1 MVARALKLLLQ
12 ALLAGAAVYGIVLA
26 LVWWFQE
33 RLIFLPSTLP
43 AEHRF
48 AFGTDVHEDWIDV
61 PDVPGGPGSPGA
73 RLNAL
78 HLRNPA
84 PRGVVFFLHGNAG
97 NLDGWFT
104 NADFY
109 RRLNYDFYML
119 DYRGYGKSSGRI
131 ENQAQLEAD
140 VRAAWQRIA
149 ARYDGKQRVIAGRS
163 LGTAL
168 AAGLAADVQPELTL
182 LISPYESM
190 AAMAREHYRW
200 VPRALLRYPLCTDE
214 ALARVKSPVLL
225 LHGARDKVIDADHSQ
240 RLQRIA
246 PHAERVL
253 VPGAGHNDLQQFPA
267 YGDAIAA
274 RLGPAS

>member
-1 MVARALKLLLQ
+1 MVARALKS
-12 ALLAGAAVYGIVLA
+12 LLAAALFVGAVYGVLLA
-26 LVWWFQE
+26 LLWWAQE
-33 RLIFLPSTLP
+33 KLIFLPAPLP

-48 AFGTDVHEDWIDV
+48 AFGADVHEDWVDV
-61 PDVPGGPGSPGA
+61 AGA

-97 NLDGWFT
+97 NLEGWFT

-131 ENQAQLEAD
+131 ESQAQLEAD
-140 VRAAWQRIA
+140 VRVAWQRIA
-149 ARYDGKQRVIAGRS
+149 ARYEGKQRVIAGRS

-168 AAGLAADVQPELTL
+168 AAKLAADVQPELTL

-190 AAMAREHYRW
+190 VAMAREHYRW
-200 VPRALLRYPLCTDE
+200 VPAALLRYPLRTDE

-225 LHGARDKVIDADHSQ
+225 LHGARDEVIDADHSA

-267 YGDAIAA
+267 YLDAIAA
-274 RLGPAS
+274 RLEKL

>member
-1 MVARALKLLLQ
+1 MVARALKALLQ
-12 ALLAGAAVYGIVLA
+12 ALVAAGAVYAVVLA
-26 LVWWFQE
+26 LVWWLQE
-33 RLIFLPSTLP
+33 RLIFLPSALP

-48 AFGTDVHEDWIDV
+48 AFGADVHEDWIDV
-61 PDVPGGPGSPGA
+61 PGA

-84 PRGVVFFLHGNAG
+84 PRGIVFFLHGNAG
-97 NLDGWFT
+97 NLDGWFS

-109 RRLNYDFYML
+109 RRLNYDLYML

-131 ENQAQLEAD
+131 ESQAQLEAD

-149 ARYDGKQRVIAGRS
+149 ARYEGRHRVIAGRS

-168 AAGLAADVQPELTL
+168 AAGLAAELQPELTL

-200 VPRALLRYPLCTDE
+200 VPAALLRYPLRTDE
-214 ALARVKSPVLL
+214 ALERVKSPVLL
-225 LHGARDKVIDADHSQ
+225 VHGARDEVIEPAHSE
-240 RLQRIA
+240 RLQRIVQ
-246 PHAERVL
+246 HAERVF

-267 YGDAIAA
+267 YLDAIAA
-274 RLGPAS
+274 QLNRL

>member
-1 MVARALKLLLQ
+1 MVARALKLLLE
-12 ALLAGAAVYGIVLA
+12 ALLALGAVYAVVLA
-26 LVWWFQE
+26 MIWWAQE

-48 AFGTDVHEDWIDV
+48 GFGADVHEDWIDV
-61 PDVPGGPGSPGA
+61 PGA

-97 NLDGWFT
+97 NLEGWFS

-109 RRLNYDFYML
+109 RRLNYDLVML

-131 ENQAQLEAD
+131 ESQAQLEAD
-140 VRAAWQRIA
+140 VRIAWQRIA
-149 ARYDGKQRVIAGRS
+149 ARYEGKRRVIVGRS

-168 AAGLAADVQPELTL
+168 AAGLAAELQPELTL

-190 AAMAREHYRW
+190 AAMAREHYPW
-200 VPRALLRYPLCTDE
+200 VPAALLRYPLRTDL
-214 ALARVKSPVLL
+214 ALARVRSPVLL
-225 LHGARDKVIDADHSQ
+225 LHGARDEIIEAAHSE
-240 RLQRIA
+240 RLSRVA

-253 VPGAGHNDLQQFPA
+253 VPGAGHNDLQAFPA
-267 YGDAIAA
+267 YLDAIAA
-274 RLGPAS
+274 RLERL